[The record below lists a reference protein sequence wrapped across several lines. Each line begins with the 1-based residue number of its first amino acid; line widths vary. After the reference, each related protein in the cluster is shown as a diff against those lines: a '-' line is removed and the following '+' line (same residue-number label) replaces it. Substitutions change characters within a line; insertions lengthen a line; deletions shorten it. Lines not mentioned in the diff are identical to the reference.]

1 MGESFPTDSY
11 FSEGLK
17 PPTSCTNDIS
27 RSINWMDSL
36 ILTSLLLSM
45 GLSMFTNKDANH
57 EPANQIENYD
67 FSSNRSQGI
76 PLDPGASW
84 SGYHIPNIALHAN

>member
-1 MGESFPTDSY
+1 
-11 FSEGLK
+11 
-17 PPTSCTNDIS
+17 
-27 RSINWMDSL
+27 
-36 ILTSLLLSM
+36 M

-84 SGYHIPNIALHAN
+84 SGYHIPNIALHTN